1 MIAPSTTDQTISEMD
16 IEMQPPT
23 MDIGDVSF
31 QPGEDAMLREIF
43 SSDELIAAQQAQ
55 QAQDQQQGGQ
65 QQQGQDQHQA
75 NIRTAA
81 YRTVGA
87 RPTVGVS
94 RIGGSVNPGYSA
106 GGNQEI
112 SRLGSLWQTAP
123 DVREAFGLKT

>member
-1 MIAPSTTDQTISEMD
+1 
-16 IEMQPPT
+16 

-31 QPGEDAMLREIF
+31 QPGEDAILRDIF
-43 SSDELIAAQQAQ
+43 SSDELLAAQQAQ
-55 QAQDQQQGGQ
+55 QVQQDQQQGGQ
-65 QQQGQDQHQA
+65 PQQGQHQA

-94 RIGGSVNPGYSA
+94 RIGGSVNAGYSA